1 MTEHPQPPS
10 PALRLPA
17 ELTIYTAGELHPQWL
32 AWLAWLAASDTAAAV
47 EADAVDQ
54 VDAAGVQLLLAL
66 QRALAGRGR
75 PLALHNPSAA
85 LQAACAA
92 LGLQGWLAQHSA
104 QGAA

>member
-32 AWLAWLAASDTAAAV
+32 AWLAANDTAAAV

-92 LGLQGWLAQHSA
+92 LGLQGWLAQHSE
-104 QGAA
+104 QVAA

>member
-1 MTEHPQPPS
+1 MTETLPPPG

-17 ELTIYTAGELHPQWL
+17 ELTIYTAGELHPQ
-32 AWLAWLAASDTAAAV
+32 WLAWLAASDTAAAV

-66 QRALAGRGR
+66 QRALAGSGR
-75 PLALHNPSAA
+75 PLALHSPSAA

-92 LGLQGWLAQHSA
+92 LGLHGWLAQHSA

>member
-32 AWLAWLAASDTAAAV
+32 AWLAANDTAAAV

-66 QRALAGRGR
+66 QRTLAGRGH
-75 PLALHNPSAA
+75 PLALHSPSAA